1 MFGGHDDHDGEH
13 DDHDGEHDDHDSDQD
28 VDADEKDGDRVCQD
42 LSRFVNCSPYCTALL
57 TNKSKGIT
65 VLIF

>member
-1 MFGGHDDHDGEH
+1 MIGG
-13 DDHDGEHDDHDSDQD
+13 HDDHDSDQD

>member
-1 MFGGHDDHDGEH
+1 MIGG
-13 DDHDGEHDDHDSDQD
+13 HDDHDSDQD

-42 LSRFVNCSPYCTALL
+42 LSRFVNCSPYFTLL